1 MSICV
6 HKIRVLLISGRICF
20 NIICLERQSTRRIS
34 HPLCCSVVEP
44 CLPLCTYM
52 ACSMPG
58 FPVLQYLPELART
71 HVHQVGDAM
80 QPSHPLS
87 PSSPP
92 ALSLSQYQGLFQW
105 VSSSHQVTKVFEAS
119 ASVLPMNIQS
129 WFLLGLTG
137 FISLQSKGLLRVH
150 VDAMWEVYDWSSMKI
165 LDNRGLGELSW
176 LAVLYA
182 SCQTLVPGK

>member
-137 FISLQSKGLLRVH
+137 FISLQSKRLLRVFSNTTIQKH
-150 VDAMWEVYDWSSMKI
+150 QFFGTQPSLWPNSHI
-165 LDNRGLGELSW
+165 HTW
-176 LAVLYA
+176 LLEK
-182 SCQTLVPGK
+182 S